1 MIFAQVIALS
11 EKRIMI
17 SNEKHPKF
25 LSNKEE
31 DSKILLMRGLWKNI
45 LQIVNSFWRENDE
58 VCTKIVS

>member
-25 LSNKEE
+25 LSKEE